1 MRSPRIRR
9 ILGVFLASAWLAGCA
24 STDGTMAGS
33 NSAEDVRTLY
43 LSGIEAFNAHD
54 LERFMEQFAE
64 DIRMYT
70 PTGWLTGKAAV
81 RDRFAQTFQ
90 QFPSVRMEIVDLQVR
105 SVAADVAVVEFRW
118 RVQPR
123 GTGPAFEGVGSGVY
137 VRREGRWIEVLE
149 HETVVRTDPELQ
161 PPGNGDS

>member
-1 MRSPRIRR
+1 
-9 ILGVFLASAWLAGCA
+9 
-24 STDGTMAGS
+24 MAGS
-33 NSAEDVRTLY
+33 DSTEDVRTLY

-105 SVAADVAVVEFRW
+105 SVAPDVAVVEFRW

-161 PPGNGDS
+161 PPGDGDS